1 MHQDYQNHSYS
12 CCDIPIT
19 GYDKQL
25 GWVKTE
31 AKLNSVYTEVP
42 PSLKGQEVSLVAKEG
57 HYSHGYLGYGKN
69 KAELTVHWEPEMLL
83 SLLWATSFIQNQ
95 MLYI

>member
-1 MHQDYQNHSYS
+1 MLS
-12 CCDIPIT
+12 
-19 GYDKQL
+19 G
-25 GWVKTE
+25 VKKKKKKSEIWEQYEQIWPYFSET
-31 AKLNSVYTEVP
+31 S
-42 PSLKGQEVSLVAKEG
+42 SQVAKEG

-95 MLYI
+95 MLYIWWMSDSAKQYKSLLFLPG